1 MASEQQH
8 FGAAR
13 KFQAFYDDTL
23 RKVGTR
29 APQPVLGQ
37 KVNDYRRETLRTIK
51 RTFLPQNH
59 RFYKM
64 QMRRLPDDVLPGFE
78 PQILQA
84 AVDAANSPVGM
95 APGEL
100 RKIEEFDEYAAKSN
114 LFASLAP
121 NPLSSRWA
129 GPVAVSPLSGH
140 GSTNVSVDSIPA
152 KFREK

>member
-8 FGAAR
+8 FDAAR
-13 KFQAFYDDTL
+13 KFQAFYDDAL
-23 RKVGTR
+23 RKVGMR

-59 RFYKM
+59 QFYKM

-84 AVDAANSPVGM
+84 HPHVQTTGTQMINNRHN
-95 APGEL
+95 E
-100 RKIEEFDEYAAKSN
+100 
-114 LFASLAP
+114 
-121 NPLSSRWA
+121 
-129 GPVAVSPLSGH
+129 
-140 GSTNVSVDSIPA
+140 
-152 KFREK
+152 